1 MLKFGSNNI
10 GKVLF
15 GSNVIGKAYYGSNL
29 VYSAGSEPGPGPE
42 PQPYDDWTDGYKLN
56 NGGVVEADSSAC
68 LSPFFAI
75 PSGSVYLTYD
85 LLSTNNI
92 CFMGIYDANKNYL
105 DYWRQTSRYRTVKV
119 SSISGAAYL
128 RFSMLLAD
136 RGSEFVRVRDNAY
149 VQQNLWAGPDY
160 HTEYDNV
167 IFGAY
172 RTHNTNVPTES
183 LANATTTL
191 FDIAANT
198 TSVSFGAGGASGT
211 VEYDLT
217 IFDNNGG
224 YVGYW
229 TQSANPRTINDNRWA
244 TTWPKVTKN
253 FVATQADSVF
263 IKNETTNTYL
273 FKGKN
278 IV

>member
-1 MLKFGSNNI
+1 MMLGGESPI
-10 GKVLF
+10 
-15 GSNVIGKAYYGSNL
+15 
-29 VYSAGSEPGPGPE
+29 PPE
-42 PQPYDDWTDGYKLN
+42 PQPYSDWTDGYKLN
-56 NGGVVEADSSAC
+56 TGGVVEADASAC
-68 LSPFFAI
+68 ISPFFAI
-75 PSGSVYLTYD
+75 PASGVYLSYD
-85 LLSTNNI
+85 LLSTNTI
-92 CFMGIYDANKNYL
+92 SFMGIYDENKNFL
-105 DYWRQTSRYRTVKV
+105 DYWRQTVRYRTVKL
-119 SSISGAAYL
+119 SAIPGAAYL
-128 RFSMLLAD
+128 RFSMLLSV
-136 RGSEFVRVRDNAY
+136 RGEEFVRVRDNAFS
-149 VQQNLWAGPDY
+149 QQNLWTGPDY
-160 HTEYDNV
+160 HTDYDNV

>member
-105 DYWRQTSRYRTVKV
+105 NYWRQTVRYRTVKL

-128 RFSMLLAD
+128 RFSMPIAD
-136 RGSEFVRVRDNAY
+136 RGAEFVRVRDNAF
-149 VQQNLWAGPDY
+149 VQQNLWTGPDY
-160 HTEYDNV
+160 HTDYDKV
-167 IFGAY
+167 IFGCYQNNAVG
-172 RTHNTNVPTES
+172 NPTES
-183 LANATTTL
+183 LTYATVMPQ
-191 FDIAANT
+191 DVDPS
-198 TSVSFGAGGASGT
+198 TSSISFGTDSTGST
-211 VEYDLT
+211 VYYYLIIYDSMGNYY
-217 IFDNNGG
+217 D
-224 YVGYW
+224 YY
-229 TQSANPRTINDNRWA
+229 TQNANPRTTTNSKWGS
-244 TTWPKVTKN
+244 TWPKVGRN
-253 FVATQADSVF
+253 FVAAKADVTF
-263 IKNETTNTYL
+263 IKNETTNVYL